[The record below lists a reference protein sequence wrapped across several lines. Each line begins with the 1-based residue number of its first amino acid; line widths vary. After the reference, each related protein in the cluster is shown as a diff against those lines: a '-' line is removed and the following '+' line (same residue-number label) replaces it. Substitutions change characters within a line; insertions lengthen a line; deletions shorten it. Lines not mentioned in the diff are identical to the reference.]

1 MGTLLN
7 QIDVPM
13 KCAKTGE
20 SHEMG
25 SPLRFG
31 YVPLSRLL
39 YYVISTFGVTLWDCS
54 SISD

>member
-7 QIDVPM
+7 QIEVPM

-20 SHEMG
+20 SHETG